1 MIGSLVWRMMGT
13 IATHNPTQET
23 TMTRIH
29 PNVDSYLVNVLVR
42 WLQTYYLHKFER
54 YLATHKSICI

>member
-29 PNVDSYLVNVLVR
+29 PNVDSYLVNVL
-42 WLQTYYLHKFER
+42 ER
-54 YLATHKSICI
+54 YLARHKSICI